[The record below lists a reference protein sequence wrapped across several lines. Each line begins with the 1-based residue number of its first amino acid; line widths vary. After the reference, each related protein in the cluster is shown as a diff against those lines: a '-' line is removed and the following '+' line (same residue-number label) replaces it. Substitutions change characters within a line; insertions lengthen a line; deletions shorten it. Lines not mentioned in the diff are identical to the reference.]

1 MRLFIVNLYAQKNK
15 FWYIYIILNN
25 FFFRHKLRFTAAPS
39 NYREW
44 NYELRMMFQQLG
56 LLGLV
61 EGRVGHTLPVEVTHV
76 NLKTHVTQLRL
87 SFIHTCQLQTH
98 VKFKHMFNCNTRH
111 TY

>member
-1 MRLFIVNLYAQKNK
+1 MANNPNDNHLRDVGHVPK
-15 FWYIYIILNN
+15 FDG
-25 FFFRHKLRFTAAPS
+25 S

-98 VKFKHMFNCNTRH
+98 VKFKHMFNCNTCGTRH
-111 TY
+111 TC

>member
-1 MRLFIVNLYAQKNK
+1 MANNPNDNHLRDVGNVQKFNV
-15 FWYIYIILNN
+15 
-25 FFFRHKLRFTAAPS
+25 S

-76 NLKTHVTQLRL
+76 NLKHISLNNVYHSFPHVN
-87 SFIHTCQLQTH
+87 C
-98 VKFKHMFNCNTRH
+98 KHM
-111 TY
+111 

>member
-1 MRLFIVNLYAQKNK
+1 MANNPNDNHLRDVGHVPK
-15 FWYIYIILNN
+15 FDG
-25 FFFRHKLRFTAAPS
+25 S

-76 NLKTHVTQLRL
+76 NLKNTCHSTT
-87 SFIHTCQLQTH
+87 FIIHSHMSIANTCKIQTH
-98 VKFKHMFNCNTRH
+98 VQLQH
-111 TY
+111 